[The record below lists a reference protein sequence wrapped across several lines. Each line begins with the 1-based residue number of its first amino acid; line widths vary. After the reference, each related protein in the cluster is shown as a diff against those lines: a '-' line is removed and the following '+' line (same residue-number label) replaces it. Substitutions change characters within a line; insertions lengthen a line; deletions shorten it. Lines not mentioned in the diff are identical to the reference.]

1 MTYTTINTEDDIH
14 NSSTTQMR
22 FSTLGGQ
29 YKQQLNLTLSG
40 RYTTS
45 VKVSLCSL
53 MLTSVNFNIILNT
66 SVIWDKQGNLVA
78 RDLPPT
84 RRKKLN
90 EKEVFKKKKFIPR
103 IFFLEML
110 EIA

>member
-45 VKVSLCSL
+45 VKGV
-53 MLTSVNFNIILNT
+53 T
-66 SVIWDKQGNLVA
+66 
-78 RDLPPT
+78 
-84 RRKKLN
+84 
-90 EKEVFKKKKFIPR
+90 VFID
-103 IFFLEML
+103 
-110 EIA
+110 AH